1 MARTDTLTNFLA
13 DIATAIKA
21 KKNSTAEIPAAN
33 FDTEITALSGGDNSA
48 LVKLIDRSATSIT
61 VPDGTQMVGNYAFAD
76 CFQLSSL
83 VLPNSIYKIGSRVIT
98 GCPKLKS
105 LTIPEG
111 VTAIEDYAFSDSS
124 LTEISIH
131 DTVGHI
137 GKYAFENCSGLT
149 SLTLPSAIGSGTAGV
164 FSGCSS
170 LKTLTIPSGI
180 LFIQPYFFAN
190 CSSLTSVTFLG
201 NINSVECNTVF
212 RGCSSLSQ
220 ISFPSNSRIP
230 VLKKSK
236 TFSQCASDLQIKV
249 PQALL
254 EEWKA
259 AENWSAYADKIV
271 AI

>member
-61 VPDGTQMVGNYAFAD
+61 VPDGTLKVGDYAFAD

-83 VLPNSIYKIGSRVIT
+83 VLPNSIYRIGSRVIT

-131 DTVGHI
+131 DAVRSI

-149 SLTLPSAIGSGTAGV
+149 SLLLPSSLGGGEEGM

-170 LKTLTIPSGI
+170 LESLTVPQGV
-180 LFIQPYFFAN
+180 LFIKPWMFKN
-190 CSSLTSVTFLG
+190 CSSLSSVTFLG
-201 NINSVECNTVF
+201 NICQIETPGTFNGCNA
-212 RGCSSLSQ
+212 LSQ
-220 ISFPSNSRIP
+220 ISFPSNSIIP
-230 VLKKSK
+230 VLKNSNA
-236 TFSQCASDLQIKV
+236 FSQCASDLQIKV
-249 PQALL
+249 PSALL
-254 EEWKA
+254 DEWKA

>member
-61 VPDGTQMVGNYAFAD
+61 VPDGTSKIGDYAFAG
-76 CFQLSSL
+76 CGSLSSL
-83 VLPNSIYKIGSRVIT
+83 VIPGSVRKIYSRIIID
-98 GCPKLKS
+98 CPKLKS

-131 DTVGHI
+131 DTVGYI
-137 GKYAFENCSGLT
+137 GEYAFKNCSGLT
-149 SLTLPSAIGSGTAGV
+149 SLTIPSAVGSGSEGV

-180 LFIQPYFFAN
+180 LFIKPYFFAN

-201 NINSVECNTVF
+201 NIDSVECNTAF
-212 RGCSSLSQ
+212 RGCTALSQ
-220 ISFPSNSRIP
+220 ICFPSNSRIP
-230 VLKKSK
+230 VLKKSE
-236 TFSQCASDLQIKV
+236 TFSQCASNFQIKV

-259 AENWSAYADKIV
+259 AKNWSAYADKIV

>member
-1 MARTDTLTNFLA
+1 MARTDTLTNFLTDVA
-13 DIATAIKA
+13 AAIKA
-21 KKNSTAEIPAAN
+21 KKNSSAEIPAAS
-33 FDTEITALSGGDNSA
+33 FDTEIAALSGGDNST
-48 LVKLIDRSATSIT
+48 LSKLLDKSASSIT

-98 GCPKLKS
+98 GCQKLKS
-105 LTIPEG
+105 LTVPQG
-111 VTAIEDYAFSDSS
+111 VVTISDYAFIGSS

-131 DTVGHI
+131 DAVRSI

-149 SLTLPSAIGSGTAGV
+149 SLLLPSSLGGGAEGM

-170 LKTLTIPSGI
+170 LESLTVPQGV
-180 LFIQPYFFAN
+180 LFIKPWMFKN
-190 CSSLTSVTFLG
+190 CSSLSSVTFLG
-201 NINSVECNTVF
+201 NINQIETPGAFN
-212 RGCSSLSQ
+212 GCSSLSQ

-230 VLKKSK
+230 VLENSNA
-236 TFSQCASDLQIKV
+236 FSQCASGLQIKV
-249 PQALL
+249 PAALL
-254 EEWKA
+254 DEWKA

>member
-33 FDTEITALSGGDNSA
+33 FDTEITALSGGDNST
-48 LVKLIDRSATSIT
+48 LIKLLDKSASSIT

-83 VLPNSIYKIGSRVIT
+83 VLPNSIYRIGSRVIT
-98 GCPKLKS
+98 GCQKLKS
-105 LTIPEG
+105 LTVPQG
-111 VTAIEDYAFSDSS
+111 VVTISEYAFSGSS

-131 DTVGHI
+131 DTVEYI
-137 GKYAFENCSGLT
+137 GEYAFENCSGLT
-149 SLTLPSAIGSGTAGV
+149 SLTIPSAIGSGTAGL
-164 FSGCSS
+164 FYGCSS

-180 LFIQPYFFAN
+180 LFIKPYFFAN

-201 NINSVECNTVF
+201 NIYQIEKSAVF

-220 ISFPSNSRIP
+220 ISFPSNSRVPI
-230 VLKKSK
+230 LQYSSA
-236 TFSQCASDLQIKV
+236 FSQCASSLQIKV

-254 EEWKA
+254 DEWKA

>member
-61 VPDGTQMVGNYAFAD
+61 VPDGTLKVGDYAFAG
-76 CFQLSSL
+76 CRSLSSL
-83 VLPNSIYKIGSRVIT
+83 VIPGSVRKIYSRIIT
-98 GCPKLKS
+98 DCPKLKS

-111 VTAIEDYAFSDSS
+111 VTAIEDHAFSGSS

-137 GKYAFENCSGLT
+137 GEYAFENCSGLT
-149 SLTLPSAIGSGTAGV
+149 SLTIPSAIGSGSEGV
-164 FSGCSS
+164 FYGCSS

-180 LFIQPYFFAN
+180 LFIKPYFFAN

-201 NINSVECNTVF
+201 NIYKIESNTAF

-220 ISFPSNSRIP
+220 ISFPSNSRVPILERSN
-230 VLKKSK
+230 V
-236 TFSQCASDLQIKV
+236 FSQCASSLQIKV

-254 EEWKA
+254 DEWKA

>member
-21 KKNSTAEIPAAN
+21 KKNSSAAIPAAN
-33 FDTEITALSGGDNSA
+33 FDTEIAALSGGDNST
-48 LVKLIDRSATSIT
+48 LIKLLDKSASSIT
-61 VPDGTQMVGNYAFAD
+61 VPDGTQMIGNYAFAD

-98 GCPKLKS
+98 GCQKLKS
-105 LTIPEG
+105 LTVPQG
-111 VTAIEDYAFSDSS
+111 VVTISEYAFSGSS

-131 DTVGHI
+131 DAVRSI

-149 SLTLPSAIGSGTAGV
+149 SLLLPSSLGGGEEGM

-170 LKTLTIPSGI
+170 LESLTVPQGV
-180 LFIQPYFFAN
+180 LFIKPWMFKN

-201 NINSVECNTVF
+201 NIYKIESNTAF

-220 ISFPSNSRIP
+220 ISFPSNSRVPILERSN
-230 VLKKSK
+230 V
-236 TFSQCASDLQIKV
+236 FSQCASDLQIKV
-249 PQALL
+249 PEALL
-254 EEWKA
+254 DEWKA

>member
-21 KKNSTAEIPAAN
+21 KKNSSAAIPAAN
-33 FDTEITALSGGDNSA
+33 FDTEITALSGGDNST

-61 VPDGTQMVGNYAFAD
+61 VPDGTLKVGDYAFAG
-76 CFQLSSL
+76 CRSLSSL
-83 VLPNSIYKIGSRVIT
+83 VIPGSVRKIYSRIIT
-98 GCPKLKS
+98 DCPKLKS

-111 VTAIEDYAFSDSS
+111 VTAIEDHAFSGSS

-131 DTVGHI
+131 DTVEYI
-137 GKYAFENCSGLT
+137 GEYAFENCSGLT
-149 SLTLPSAIGSGTAGV
+149 SLTIPSAIGSGTAGL
-164 FSGCSS
+164 FYGCSS

-180 LFIQPYFFAN
+180 LFIKPYFFAN

-201 NINSVECNTVF
+201 NIYQIEKSAVF

-220 ISFPSNSRIP
+220 ISFPSNSRVPI
-230 VLKKSK
+230 LQYSSA
-236 TFSQCASDLQIKV
+236 FSQCASSLQIKV

-254 EEWKA
+254 DEWKA